1 METYILLKVG
11 KDKLKAEKREERE
24 GKEVVA
30 AGLEG
35 KYKADELKDHLRQ
48 IRDEL
53 ECKRVMLEIKE
64 AGLNEIEVRGL
75 KILLK
80 EIFEALEMEVID
92 RPEDDRRPEDD
103 KEEEK
108 EEKKVEP
115 VVELPEPKEIK
126 FHGMDLA
133 EDVKAYPEDDKEEEK
148 EEVEKEEKV
157 EPEEKP
163 AFLEKEEEEIKHVSG
178 WWLVLGIVLIIG
190 LIVGGLLWINK
201 DKDEEPTP
209 EDGQAG
215 IVNQGESTPTEI
227 PVPTA
232 TPEPVEP
239 LTEEEKEEM
248 SIQILNGTGIP
259 GRATIARARLE
270 NAGWGEVE
278 VDNAD
283 NYDYVESEI
292 QVKSG
297 SGGVFTS
304 LKEDMEEYYQV
315 ASDSFELSTN
325 SEYDAIV
332 ILGEDKE

>member
-1 METYILLKVG
+1 MISFAMQTYILLKVG

-53 ECKRVMLEIKE
+53 ECKRVMLEIKK
-64 AGLNEIEVRGL
+64 AGLNEIEAKGL
-75 KILLK
+75 KILLE
-80 EIFEALEMEVID
+80 EIFEALEMEVVNH
-92 RPEDDRRPEDD
+92 PEDDRGGE
-103 KEEEK
+103 
-108 EEKKVEP
+108 KVEP

-126 FHGMDLA
+126 VQGIDHA
-133 EDVKAYPEDDKEEEK
+133 EDVKAYPENDKEEEK
-148 EEVEKEEKV
+148 KEIEKEKEEEVE
-157 EPEEKP
+157 PEDRPEDDREKP

-178 WWLVLGIVLIIG
+178 WWLVLGIILIIG
-190 LIVGGLLWINK
+190 LVVGGLLWVNKKKNQEPEIIINQ
-201 DKDEEPTP
+201 EES
-209 EDGQAG
+209 A
-215 IVNQGESTPTEI
+215 PTET

-232 TPEPVEP
+232 TSEPAEP
-239 LTEEEKEEM
+239 LTEEEKTEM
-248 SIQILNGTGIP
+248 SVQILNGTGIP

-270 NAGWGEVE
+270 SAGWGEVE

-283 NYDYVESEI
+283 DYDYVESEI

-297 SGGVFTS
+297 SGGIFTS
-304 LKEDMEEYYQV
+304 LKEDLEEYYQV
-315 ASDSFELSTN
+315 ASGSFELSAN